1 MLDLTLKSGN
11 AQYSR
16 RKPAKHLYN
25 TVGCPSCD
33 WRLDGD
39 DDDDDDDDGDDVIY
53 VVQAVLLF
61 LGLPDSRFI
70 RYKFRTQNC
79 T

>member
-1 MLDLTLKSGN
+1 MLDLTLESGN
-11 AQYSR
+11 SR

-33 WRLDGD
+33 SRLPG
-39 DDDDDDDDGDDVIY
+39 GGGGGGGSGGRDDVIY
-53 VVQAVLLF
+53 VVQAALLF